1 MAYSMTAY
9 GRATGSAG
17 GKDYIIEL
25 KSVNNRFFDCTVKV
39 ASMYGFL
46 EDKIKSYL
54 QSRGINRGKLNV
66 FVGINVVETEG
77 AEILL
82 NEAYITQYLK
92 ALCRLRDEFGLK
104 DDITV
109 TRIAQNKDVFSVKTP
124 EEDIEKDWLDIL
136 PTLEAATD
144 AFLDMRRTE
153 GENLRRDLCEKMEEV
168 RAHIDYIK
176 LHADDAQEAY
186 RTRLETKL
194 KATLEGLNIEV
205 DQARIVT
212 ECALFADKTA
222 IDEELVRLDS
232 HYSAFHETMSSEDAV
247 GRKLDFLF
255 QEVNREVN
263 TIGSKVSDIALTKRV
278 VEVKNLLE
286 KIREQIQNLE

>member
-17 GKDYIIEL
+17 GKDFIIEL

-46 EDKIKSYL
+46 EDKIKTYL
-54 QSRGINRGKLNV
+54 QARGINRGKLNV

-77 AEILL
+77 AEIAL
-82 NEAYITQYLK
+82 NDAYIAQYLK
-92 ALCRLRDEFGLK
+92 ALNRLRDEFGLK

-109 TRIAQNKDVFSVKTP
+109 TRIAQNKDIFTVKMP
-124 EEDIEKDWLDIL
+124 EEDIEKDWNDIL
-136 PTLEAATD
+136 PTLAAATD
-144 AFLDMRRTE
+144 AFLDMRRSE
-153 GENLRRDLCEKMEEV
+153 GENLRRDLCEKMEMV
-168 RAHIDYIK
+168 RSHINYIRE
-176 LHADDAQEAY
+176 HAEDAQIAY
-186 RTRLETKL
+186 KNRLEAKL
-194 KATLEGLNIEV
+194 KATLEGLNIEI
-205 DQARIVT
+205 DGSRILT
-212 ECALFADKTA
+212 ECAIFADKTA

-232 HYSAFHETMSSEDAV
+232 HYQAFYESISGEDAI

-263 TIGSKVSDIALTKRV
+263 TIGSKISDIELTRKV
-278 VEVKNLLE
+278 VEIKNLLE